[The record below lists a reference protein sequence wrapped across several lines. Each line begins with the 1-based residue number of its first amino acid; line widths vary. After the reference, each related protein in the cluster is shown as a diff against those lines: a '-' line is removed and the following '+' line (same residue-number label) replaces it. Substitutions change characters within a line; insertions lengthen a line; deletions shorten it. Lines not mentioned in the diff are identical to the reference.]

1 LVGPIDAM
9 AGHPGQQAPAGP
21 RGAGNGPGPCRP
33 AASSPAPPPVDIR
46 SAGSSCGQSH
56 GGNAM
61 KYLGL
66 AYYSPEAFAAMAPE
80 AVAALVGQCPELDRK
95 MQATGRMR
103 LSASLAEPPARKTLR
118 PRGGRTSISDGPYAE
133 SKEVVGGL
141 FVIEADSEEEA
152 LRIAAMHPAALLG
165 EEAGWAVELVPLE
178 FCQAS

>member
-1 LVGPIDAM
+1 
-9 AGHPGQQAPAGP
+9 
-21 RGAGNGPGPCRP
+21 
-33 AASSPAPPPVDIR
+33 
-46 SAGSSCGQSH
+46 
-56 GGNAM
+56 M

-80 AVAALVGQCPELDRK
+80 AVAALVGQCSELDRK